1 MFWNVNCI
9 PMSNG
14 GTAILVRWND
24 GQRQYAFDC
33 LADGSIVIRNEDG
46 DRMAVLEEDGIY
58 SVRKKKND
66 ARTATASRMSQE
78 E

>member
-14 GTAILVRWND
+14 GTAILLRWND

-33 LADGSIVIRNEDG
+33 LPDGSIVIRNEGG
-46 DRMAVLEEDGIY
+46 DRMVVLEGDGIHP
-58 SVRKKKND
+58 VRKKKMM
-66 ARTATASRMSQE
+66 AEPSLRQE
-78 E
+78 

>member
-14 GTAILVRWND
+14 GTAILLKWND

-33 LADGSIVIRNEDG
+33 LPDGSIVIRNEVG
-46 DRMAVLEEDGIY
+46 GRMAVLEGDGIHP
-58 SVRKKKND
+58 VRKKKND
-66 ARTATASRMSQE
+66 GRIVIASRITQE
-78 E
+78 

>member
-33 LADGSIVIRNEDG
+33 LSDGSIVIRNENG
-46 DRMAVLEEDGIY
+46 DRMAVLEGDGIHP
-58 SVRKKKND
+58 VRKKKND
-66 ARTATASRMSQE
+66 GKTVIASRMMQE
-78 E
+78 

>member
-14 GTAILVRWND
+14 GTAILVKWND

-33 LADGSIVIRNEDG
+33 LPDGSIVIRNEDG
-46 DRMAVLEEDGIY
+46 DRMAILEVNEIHP
-58 SVRKKKND
+58 VKKKKNGGSP
-66 ARTATASRMSQE
+66 AAVSQMLKE
-78 E
+78 